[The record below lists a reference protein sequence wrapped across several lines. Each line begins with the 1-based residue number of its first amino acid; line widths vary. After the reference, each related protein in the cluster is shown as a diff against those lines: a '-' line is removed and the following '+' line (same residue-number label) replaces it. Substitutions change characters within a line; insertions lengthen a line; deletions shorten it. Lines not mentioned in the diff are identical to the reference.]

1 MINRKQNNKLK
12 LKGRIYSIASNNCH
26 MEYIGET
33 SRNLNKDYMKA
44 NGNFIKKKKNQLNAL
59 VVHHNQ
65 TDQNFYL
72 KMLL

>member
-12 LKGRIYSIASNNCH
+12 LKGRIYSITSNNCH

-44 NGNFIKKKKNQLNAL
+44 NGNFIKKKKIN
-59 VVHHNQ
+59 
-65 TDQNFYL
+65 
-72 KMLL
+72 